1 LGGMVVSITYML
13 GVATM
18 CMNSVANFRE
28 VEMFF
33 MKCLSEGL
41 LLGSMVVSIN
51 YMLGVATMCMGAVA
65 NFRVM
70 EVFFMGCLDGGMLL
84 GSMVVSINYMLR
96 GATRDIYLGIVSAAA
111 GLFSLVSL
119 VSTLQGGPC
128 SCS

>member
-1 LGGMVVSITYML
+1 MGDMVVSITYML

-18 CMNSVANFRE
+18 CMKSVANFRV

-33 MKCLSEGL
+33 MKCLGGGL
-41 LLGSMVVSIN
+41 
-51 YMLGVATMCMGAVA
+51 
-65 NFRVM
+65 
-70 EVFFMGCLDGGMLL
+70 LL

-111 GLFSLVSL
+111 VLFSSVSL
-119 VSTLQGGPC
+119 VSILQGGPC